1 MNYDDFIKELIKKIY
16 NIYPFCEVTY
26 SVDTR
31 YFDYIQGN
39 IEIKFY
45 YMGTPLILKRYIDRR
60 EVENSRVSR
69 ESILA
74 AAIVDITNAITNVLL
89 KGVKNEF

>member
-1 MNYDDFIKELIKKIY
+1 MNYDEFIKELIKKIY
-16 NIYPFCEVTY
+16 NIYPFSEVKY
-26 SVDTR
+26 GDDTQ
-31 YFDYIQGN
+31 YYDFIQGY

-45 YMGTPLILKRYIDRR
+45 YMGTPLRLKRYIDRR
-60 EVENSRVSR
+60 DIENSRVNR
-69 ESILA
+69 EGLLA